1 MEDSEGVGRVSSGQ
15 ALLRDHLQSSEIA
28 GEIRGGLGGVMDRHG
43 IDTSGGEVGS
53 SGRMGD
59 GLPCGLGAV
68 SVRSP
73 CGRLEVTVRPPRRTC
88 PLQPLPC
95 SPGTSDRRAGPPC
108 RTYSLGKS
116 LTWRTAR
123 GWGGVSSGQALH
135 RDHLQSSQIDGRI
148 FEGLGGGSGGAPN

>member
-68 SVRSP
+68 SVRSRCGLRAVALRSP
-73 CGRLEVTVRPPRRTC
+73 CDLRGGPALSSPSLAVQGRRTGE
-88 PLQPLPC
+88 PVPHVE
-95 SPGTSDRRAGPPC
+95 
-108 RTYSLGKS
+108 
-116 LTWRTAR
+116 LT
-123 GWGGVSSGQALH
+123 L
-135 RDHLQSSQIDGRI
+135 
-148 FEGLGGGSGGAPN
+148 